1 MWRKLFSLL
10 VLSMMATASAD
21 CPSGQCMTGVGCMDN
36 SCAEHVHCQ
45 QFWGQSS
52 TCSNGECVNSCTIAS
67 APQYTCAEVAT
78 EYTTNCGTCGNTTPD
93 TASGLEKPPATL
105 TEEEKLTKVKQWI
118 CDNDQSLRTALIGE
132 QWNYIIN
139 NGCDYSVNFF
149 FGSRSRYVR
158 YTPLDL

>member
-45 QFWGQSS
+45 QLWGQSS

-78 EYTTNCGTCGNTTPD
+78 EYTTNCGTCGNTTPE
-93 TASGLEKPPATL
+93 TASGLEKPATL

-118 CDNDQSLRTALIGE
+118 CDNRGPLSTALISG
-132 QWNYIIN
+132 QWNYITST
-139 NGCDYSVNFF
+139 GCGYSVNSF
-149 FGSRSRYVR
+149 FGSRRYQ